1 MTQVFGLVVTTM
13 LTIILIMSIYIFV
26 LVPQKKGEAPRS
38 RLAAFLE
45 MYYEGFNN
53 LLDGL
58 SGGKNPWA
66 YPYLFTLFNFIF
78 INCLIPWIGFESAAT
93 SIMFTF
99 PLALVSFIG
108 IYVIGIGTMGFIQF
122 CRHKYSNP
130 MELVLQFAPLIS
142 MSIRLFAATLAGAI
156 IGNVPWIIVQGIT
169 GPAYIEGNEFAT
181 WMPVIQITVMW
192 LWKIADTLLSLIQA
206 FVFMTLTVIFWS
218 METGPSWSRKERARL
233 KDEKHLKGAIDKFG
247 DRTNMMELFEKRRPN
262 LEEVQVGKDTIA
274 VSKFDREIFQKIESE
289 DTKRKG

>member
-1 MTQVFGLVVTTM
+1 MTQLLGLVVTTM
-13 LTIILIMSIYIFV
+13 LTIILIMSIYLFV
-26 LVPQKKGEAPRS
+26 LVPQNNGEAPRS
-38 RLAAFLE
+38 RFAAFLE

-58 SGGKNPWA
+58 SGGKNTWA

-108 IYVIGIGTMGFIQF
+108 MYVIGIGTMGLIQF
-122 CRHKYSNP
+122 IRHKYSNP
-130 MELVLQFAPLIS
+130 MEIVLQFAPLIS

-156 IGNVPWIIVQGIT
+156 IGNVPWIIAQGIM
-169 GPAYIEGNEFAT
+169 GPAYEEGVASWVT
-181 WMPVIQITVMW
+181 WMPAIQILVMW
-192 LWKIADTLLSLIQA
+192 LWKVADTLLSLIQA

-218 METGPSWSRKERARL
+218 METGPSWSRKERARV

-247 DRTNMMELFEKRRPN
+247 DRTTMTELFEGKKKTLRE
-262 LEEVQVGKDTIA
+262 LQVGEDQISVA
-274 VSKFDREIFQKIESE
+274 KFDQEMFEKVRKEIEHE
-289 DTKRKG
+289 E

>member
-1 MTQVFGLVVTTM
+1 MTQVLGLVVTTM
-13 LTIILIMSIYIFV
+13 LTIILIMSIYLFV
-26 LVPQKKGEAPRS
+26 LVPQRKGEAPRS
-38 RLAAFLE
+38 KFAAFLE

-58 SGGKNPWA
+58 SGGKNTWA

-99 PLALVSFIG
+99 PLALITFIG
-108 IYVIGIGTMGFIQF
+108 MYVIGVGTMGLIQF
-122 CRHKYSNP
+122 IKHKYSNP
-130 MELVLQFAPLIS
+130 MEIVLQFAPLIS

-156 IGNVPWIIVQGIT
+156 IGNVPWIIAQGIM
-169 GPAYIEGNEFAT
+169 GNAYEEGVASWVT
-181 WMPVIQITVMW
+181 WMPAIQILVMW

-218 METGPSWSRKERARL
+218 METGPSWSRKERARI

-247 DRTNMMELFEKRRPN
+247 ERKTVEEIFNTKRASIQS
-262 LEEVQVGKDTIA
+262 LQVGEDQIA
-274 VSKFDREIFQKIESE
+274 VSKFDQEIFEKVEKERNHEQ
-289 DTKRKG
+289 